1 SSASIRPPMLDAST
15 STVSAPPVRDRS
27 GVGICTRIAIAL
39 LSLLDLQGLVVEGLP
54 RLAEDPGRRDRA
66 LALLDP
72 EHHVHDAVREALG
85 RDLAVGLG
93 RTRRMVGV
101 AVVIADDVEAA
112 VAGGALD
119 ADEVL
124 GRDPVEDP
132 RRLDLTVHDLLDRLD
147 TDAAVP
153 VDPSE
158 EDTTHLEGI
167 APTGMGGDGLD
178 VGLPDPQRGGPAVG
192 TPWPET

>member
-1 SSASIRPPMLDAST
+1 MLDAST
-15 STVSAPPVRDRS
+15 STVSAPPVSDRS

-72 EHHVHDAVREALG
+72 EHHVDDAIREALG

-93 RTRRMVGV
+93 GARRRVGV
-101 AVVIADDVEAA
+101 AMVVADDVEVS
-112 VAGGALD
+112 VARGALD

-132 RRLDLTVHDLLDRLD
+132 RGLDLAVHDLLDRFD
-147 TDAAVP
+147 ADAAVP
-153 VDPSE
+153 VDPPE
-158 EDTTHLEGI
+158 QDAADLERI
-167 APTGMGGDGLD
+167 APARVGGDGLD
-178 VGLPDPQRGGPAVG
+178 MGL
-192 TPWPET
+192 